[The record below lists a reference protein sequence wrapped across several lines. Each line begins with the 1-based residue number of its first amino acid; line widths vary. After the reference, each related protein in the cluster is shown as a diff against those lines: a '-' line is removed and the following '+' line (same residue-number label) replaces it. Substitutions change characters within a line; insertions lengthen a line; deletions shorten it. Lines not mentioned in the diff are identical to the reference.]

1 MLERPRLLQLLNP
14 VQQCRLGVVCAGA
27 GFGKTTL
34 LAQWHQQMVAQGERI
49 AWLSLDEDDDDVWQF
64 IPYLLQA
71 LRPLYADWDADFWRD
86 MEEQKLS
93 SSEQLLAGLI
103 NQLHYCPHDVYL
115 IIDDFHVINDRG
127 VYEAVGYLIKHAPAA
142 LHLIIGSRFHPNLA
156 LSQLQAQDQLVEIYD
171 RDLQFT
177 LEETKHYF
185 SRTVALPLSNH
196 HAQRLQSVTEGWIAG
211 MKIASLSAELQHDP
225 EHLLRNMH
233 GGTRSIARYLKEVV
247 LDPLPEEVLDFLVKT
262 SFLSRLNA
270 ELCNAVTG
278 RDDSKAML
286 TWIERHNLFLSALDE
301 QGYWFRYHPLLQEN
315 LRTMLQQN
323 NDIDRKQLHEL
334 ASHWFVEQKLWS
346 EAVRHALSAGKPVHS
361 PVQDGASAQ
370 SLAEEGDID
379 TLISW
384 MHHLPPSTDPSR
396 IDLQINL
403 AWALAH
409 YF

>member
-1 MLERPRLLQLLNP
+1 MKPLDLEGRQSPSLVSGPLRLTRGLPLILTKFVPPRSSIQLLERPRLLQLLSP

-127 VYEAVGYLIKHAPAA
+127 VYEALGYLIKHAPAA

-286 TWIERHNLFLSALDE
+286 AWIERHNLFCQPLTNKATGSATILCCRKIF
-301 QGYWFRYHPLLQEN
+301 GPCCS
-315 LRTMLQQN
+315 RTT
-323 NDIDRKQLHEL
+323 I
-334 ASHWFVEQKLWS
+334 
-346 EAVRHALSAGKPVHS
+346 
-361 PVQDGASAQ
+361 
-370 SLAEEGDID
+370 
-379 TLISW
+379 LIANSY
-384 MHHLPPSTDPSR
+384 M
-396 IDLQINL
+396 N
-403 AWALAH
+403 
-409 YF
+409 

>member
-1 MLERPRLLQLLNP
+1 MAGVQLKKTKRVDTTDEAIDFRRSPITLTSLRAIAADARLAVNPDQIRPASLFNTI
-14 VQQCRLGVVCAGA
+14 AGA
-27 GFGKTTL
+27 PPASSASQSRSAVPAGRRLRRRWIGKTTL

-127 VYEAVGYLIKHAPAA
+127 VYEALGYLIKHAPAA

-156 LSQLQAQDQLVEIYD
+156 LSQLQARDQLVEIYD

-225 EHLLRNMH
+225 ASVAQYAWRNTVH
-233 GGTRSIARYLKEVV
+233 CPLSERGGTGSAAGRGSRFPGKNVLPQSVKCRIMQRS
-247 LDPLPEEVLDFLVKT
+247 D
-262 SFLSRLNA
+262 
-270 ELCNAVTG
+270 
-278 RDDSKAML
+278 
-286 TWIERHNLFLSALDE
+286 
-301 QGYWFRYHPLLQEN
+301 
-315 LRTMLQQN
+315 RT
-323 NDIDRKQLHEL
+323 R
-334 ASHWFVEQKLWS
+334 
-346 EAVRHALSAGKPVHS
+346 
-361 PVQDGASAQ
+361 
-370 SLAEEGDID
+370 
-379 TLISW
+379 
-384 MHHLPPSTDPSR
+384 
-396 IDLQINL
+396 
-403 AWALAH
+403 
-409 YF
+409 

>member
-1 MLERPRLLQLLNP
+1 MRLTRGLPLILTKFVPPRSSIQLLERPGFFSFLIP
-14 VQQCRLGVVCAGA
+14 FSSAGWA
-27 GFGKTTL
+27 SSAPAL
-34 LAQWHQQMVAQGERI
+34 DLAKPRCWRNGISRWSPGGNVSH
-49 AWLSLDEDDDDVWQF
+49 WLSLDEDDDDVWQF

-156 LSQLQAQDQLVEIYD
+156 LSQLQAREDQLVEIYD

-286 TWIERHNLFLSALDE
+286 TWIERHNLF
-301 QGYWFRYHPLLQEN
+301 
-315 LRTMLQQN
+315 
-323 NDIDRKQLHEL
+323 
-334 ASHWFVEQKLWS
+334 V
-346 EAVRHALSAGKPVHS
+346 S
-361 PVQDGASAQ
+361 P
-370 SLAEEGDID
+370 
-379 TLISW
+379 
-384 MHHLPPSTDPSR
+384 
-396 IDLQINL
+396 
-403 AWALAH
+403 
-409 YF
+409 

>member
-1 MLERPRLLQLLNP
+1 MASADGRP
-14 VQQCRLGVVCAGA
+14 
-27 GFGKTTL
+27 
-34 LAQWHQQMVAQGERI
+34 GERI

-211 MKIASLSAELQHDP
+211 MKIASLSAELQHDRASVAQYAW
-225 EHLLRNMH
+225 RNTVH
-233 GGTRSIARYLKEVV
+233 CPLSERGGTGSAAGRGSR
-247 LDPLPEEVLDFLVKT
+247 FLVKT

-286 TWIERHNLFLSALDE
+286 TWIERHNLFCQPLTNKATGSATILCCRKIF
-301 QGYWFRYHPLLQEN
+301 GPCCS
-315 LRTMLQQN
+315 RTT
-323 NDIDRKQLHEL
+323 I
-334 ASHWFVEQKLWS
+334 
-346 EAVRHALSAGKPVHS
+346 
-361 PVQDGASAQ
+361 
-370 SLAEEGDID
+370 
-379 TLISW
+379 LIANSY
-384 MHHLPPSTDPSR
+384 M
-396 IDLQINL
+396 N
-403 AWALAH
+403 
-409 YF
+409 